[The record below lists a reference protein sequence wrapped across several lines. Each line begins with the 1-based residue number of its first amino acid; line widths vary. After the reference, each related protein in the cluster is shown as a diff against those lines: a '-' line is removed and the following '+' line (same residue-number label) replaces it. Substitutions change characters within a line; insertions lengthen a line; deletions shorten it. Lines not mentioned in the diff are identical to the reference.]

1 MSVRY
6 VLREK
11 NFLKERNLERYV
23 PYRGSLNIF
32 TDKVERAEFF
42 DSVEEAQEARKVI
55 LESLQ
60 GHPVIHEFEIVSL
73 EIVPQGVVVE

>member
-1 MSVRY
+1 MSIKY

-11 NFLKERNLERYV
+11 NFLKERNLERYI

-32 TDKVERAEFF
+32 TDKIEQAEFF
-42 DSVEEAQEARKVI
+42 DSVGDAQEARKVI

-60 GHPVIHEFEIVSL
+60 GHPVIHEFEIVAL
-73 EIVPQGVVVE
+73 KIVPQGVVV

>member
-1 MSVRY
+1 MSTKY

-11 NFLKERNLERYV
+11 NFLKERNLERYI

-32 TDKVERAEFF
+32 TSKIEQAEFF
-42 DSVEEAQEARKVI
+42 DSVEDAQAARKII

-60 GHPVIHEFEIVSL
+60 GHPVIHEFEIIFL
-73 EIVPQGVVVE
+73 EIIPQGVVTE